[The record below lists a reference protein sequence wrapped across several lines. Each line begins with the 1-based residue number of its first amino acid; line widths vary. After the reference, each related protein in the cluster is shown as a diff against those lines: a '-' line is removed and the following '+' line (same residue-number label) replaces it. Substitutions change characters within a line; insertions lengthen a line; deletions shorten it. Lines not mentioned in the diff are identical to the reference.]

1 MRVEQPPTLGVRAD
15 AAWRQAT
22 FTTDFIQKDPQQGH
36 PATLRMEGAFV
47 HDGDALDV
55 GARVFSDSSV
65 KEVPLHLSPGAPP
78 TRGLGTDTRPGPP
91 SRGWACN
98 RVQMTLRKCCKYTKQ
113 EGEPMVIGY
122 MKAAPTTY
130 VMQFEGGKV
139 VREGP
144 GLSFFYWKPAAT
156 LVSVPLS
163 SADVPF
169 AFNEVTR
176 DFQAVTLQGQLTYR
190 VADPKRLAS
199 LLDYSVGAS
208 GQFRSDDPE
217 KLQERLVQV
226 AQVRARTVVQGM
238 PLREVLV
245 HADTIEAQVLAAL
258 AVAEPVRGLGVEVMA
273 FSLLSVKPTPEMA
286 RALEAEAR
294 EGLQRSADE
303 AIYARRNAAVEQER
317 RIKESELA
325 TELAVEARQRQIRE
339 AKMAADISV
348 EEQRSALM
356 ERWSQNER
364 QAADARAYSLE
375 KTLAPVRGMDWKTL
389 MATSAGGADPA
400 LNIALAFREMAE
412 NAQRIGELNVSP
424 DLLHSLMGAP
434 GGGGGGGQKPARPA
448 QVHKLAGPRE
458 R

>member
-1 MRVEQPPTLGVRAD
+1 MP
-15 AAWRQAT
+15 
-22 FTTDFIQKDPQQGH
+22 
-36 PATLRMEGAFV
+36 
-47 HDGDALDV
+47 
-55 GARVFSDSSV
+55 
-65 KEVPLHLSPGAPP
+65 
-78 TRGLGTDTRPGPP
+78 
-91 SRGWACN
+91 
-98 RVQMTLRKCCKYTKQ
+98 
-113 EGEPMVIGY
+113 IGY

-144 GLSFFYWKPAAT
+144 GLSFFYWKPSAT
-156 LVSVPLS
+156 LVSVPLA

-190 VADPKRLAS
+190 VADPRRLAS
-199 LLDYSVGAS
+199 LLDYSVTPG
-208 GQFRSDDPE
+208 GRYRSDDPE
-217 KLQERLVQV
+217 QLPDRLVQV
-226 AQVRARTVVQGM
+226 AQVRARTVVRSM

-245 HADTIEAQVLAAL
+245 RADAIEAEVVAGLAA
-258 AVAEPVRGLGVEVMA
+258 AEPVKALGVEVMA
-273 FSLLSVKPTPEMA
+273 FSLLSVQPTPEMA

-294 EGLQRSADE
+294 EGLQRQADE

-325 TELAVEARQRQIRE
+325 TELAVEERQRQIRE
-339 AKMAADISV
+339 AKMAGDIAV

-364 QAADARAYSLE
+364 QAADARAYTLE
-375 KTLAPVRGMDWKTL
+375 KTLAPVRGVDWKTL
-389 MATSAGGADPA
+389 MATSAGGGDPA

-424 DLLHSLMGAP
+424 DLLQSLMAP
-434 GGGGGGGQKPARPA
+434 SAGGGEPKPRRGGNPP
-448 QVHKLAGPRE
+448 PRE

>member
-1 MRVEQPPTLGVRAD
+1 
-15 AAWRQAT
+15 
-22 FTTDFIQKDPQQGH
+22 
-36 PATLRMEGAFV
+36 
-47 HDGDALDV
+47 
-55 GARVFSDSSV
+55 
-65 KEVPLHLSPGAPP
+65 
-78 TRGLGTDTRPGPP
+78 
-91 SRGWACN
+91 
-98 RVQMTLRKCCKYTKQ
+98 
-113 EGEPMVIGY
+113 MVIGY

-130 VMQFEGGKV
+130 VIQFEGGRV

-144 GLSFFYWKPAAT
+144 GLSFFYWKPTAT

-169 AFNEVTR
+169 AFSEVTR

-199 LLDYSVGAS
+199 LLDYSVGPS
-208 GQFRSDDPE
+208 GRYRSEDPE
-217 KLQERLVQV
+217 KLAERLVQV
-226 AQVRARTVVQGM
+226 AQVRARTVVRGM

-245 HADTIEAQVLAAL
+245 HADAIEAQVLSAL
-258 AVAEPVRGLGVEVMA
+258 AAAEPVRGLGVEVMA
-273 FSLLSVKPTPEMA
+273 FSLLSVQPTPEMA

-294 EGLQRSADE
+294 EALQRSADE

-325 TELAVEARQRQIRE
+325 TELAVEERQRQIRE
-339 AKMAADISV
+339 AKMAADIAV

-364 QAADARAYSLE
+364 QAADARAYALE
-375 KTLAPVRGMDWKTL
+375 KTLAPVRGVDWKTL
-389 MATSAGGADPA
+389 MATSAGGGDPA

-424 DLLHSLMGAP
+424 DLLHSLVGA
-434 GGGGGGGQKPARPA
+434 QKF
-448 QVHKLAGPRE
+448 QDPRE